1 MKRNKNQLFLIGGP
15 DGRMPPPGAI
25 ARDFDSARLT
35 QARHLAGMTK
45 KEVADA
51 INVTAAAVGQYEA
64 GMRPRPHL
72 IPALADTLNV
82 PPKFFLPGR
91 PHARLDASM
100 AHFRSLRSTRAF
112 QRAKAIAFT
121 EQVWEVT
128 YALEKWVRLPYVD
141 LPGFSGGESSPPAD
155 TSHEPRAAARL
166 IRQQW
171 NLGTGPVRHLVR
183 TMESHGIVT
192 AMAPFDDADV
202 ARVDAFSTSR
212 LPRPVIVLTPDRA
225 KDVYRHRFTAAHEL
239 GHLILHGE
247 TAPGDYQ
254 QEREA
259 DAFAAEFLTPTDSIK
274 PELPSRVDFTALIE
288 LQYVWGV
295 SVKSLLYRCRE
306 VGQISDSAAGRG
318 YQRLNSLTASGMLRN
333 EPTTSFPGELPSV
346 LASAFNLANEN
357 GLSLRTLAD
366 ELAWYPNR
374 VRTLLSQHDDRPIL
388 RIILACR
395 GPGRSS
401 AAHRS
406 RSRPPQSGS
415 SSTSRPVEVA

>member
-1 MKRNKNQLFLIGGP
+1 MKRNKDQLSLIGGTE
-15 DGRMPPPGAI
+15 DRTPPPGAI

-51 INVTAAAVGQYEA
+51 ISVTAAAVGQYEA
-64 GMRPRPHL
+64 GMRPRPDL
-72 IPALADTLNV
+72 IPALAETLNV
-82 PPKFFLPGR
+82 PPVFFLPGR

-112 QRAKAIAFT
+112 QRAKAIAFV

-128 YALEKWVRLPYVD
+128 HALERWVRLPYVEV
-141 LPGFSGGESSPPAD
+141 PGFSGGESSPPVD

-171 NLGTGPVRHLVR
+171 NLGSGPVRHLIR

-192 AMAPFDDADV
+192 AMVPFDDVDV
-202 ARVDAFSTSR
+202 ARVDAFGTSR

-259 DAFAAEFLTPTDSIK
+259 DAFAAEFLTPMDSIK
-274 PELPSRVDFTALIE
+274 AELPPRVDFTALID
-288 LQYVWGV
+288 LQLIWGV

-306 VGQISDSAAGRG
+306 VGQISDSAASRG
-318 YQRLNSLTASGMLRN
+318 YQRLNTLQASGMLRN

-346 LASAFNLANEN
+346 LKSAFDLAGEN
-357 GLSLRTLAD
+357 GLTLPALAN
-366 ELAWYPNR
+366 ELAWYPSR
-374 VRTLLSQHDDRPIL
+374 VRTLLSQHDRRPTL
-388 RIILACR
+388 RVVPSEGLPSEAL
-395 GPGRSS
+395 G
-401 AAHRS
+401 
-406 RSRPPQSGS
+406 
-415 SSTSRPVEVA
+415 